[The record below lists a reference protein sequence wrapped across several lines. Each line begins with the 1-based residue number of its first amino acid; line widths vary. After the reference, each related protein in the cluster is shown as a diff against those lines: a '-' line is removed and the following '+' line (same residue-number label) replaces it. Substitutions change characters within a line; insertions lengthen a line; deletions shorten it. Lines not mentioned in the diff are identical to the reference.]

1 MISLQSNEKMLT
13 KPNGKS
19 LPHGKD
25 FPFISLFQERQTDA
39 PSVSHAT
46 DWFPLVL
53 QIPHSPSDCNT
64 TLAKTGKWSE
74 G

>member
-25 FPFISLFQERQTDA
+25 FPFISLFQERQTNA
-39 PSVSHAT
+39 PRFT
-46 DWFPLVL
+46 RYRLVFTRSSD
-53 QIPHSPSDCNT
+53 SPILHLT
-64 TLAKTGKWSE
+64 AIRP
-74 G
+74 